1 MFLMHGVICAVLTD
15 KASMF
20 CLKNFEEID
29 FPVCNLIGID
39 FLEIHE
45 KRALI
50 GPSVR
55 Y

>member
-1 MFLMHGVICAVLTD
+1 MVSYAAVLND

-29 FPVCNLIGID
+29 LPVCNLIGID
-39 FLEIHE
+39 FLDIHE